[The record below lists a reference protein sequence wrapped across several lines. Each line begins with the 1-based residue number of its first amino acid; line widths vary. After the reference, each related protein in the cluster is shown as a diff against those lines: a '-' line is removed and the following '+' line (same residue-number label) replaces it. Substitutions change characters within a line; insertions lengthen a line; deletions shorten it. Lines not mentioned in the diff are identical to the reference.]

1 MQTCGREKFAGL
13 YDLICSILSMCN
25 EFTCI
30 SWGMQH
36 GGSLCTVG
44 AVLAGKGGKAG
55 AQTDSVGAISVFSE
69 TRSEGA
75 FAIGKLV
82 MCVRYG

>member
-1 MQTCGREKFAGL
+1 MQTCGRENFAGL

-69 TRSEGA
+69 RKE
-75 FAIGKLV
+75 
-82 MCVRYG
+82 